1 MVAIHQD
8 LFGAPRQGRM
18 ARLAFVI
25 YASAIQLAVLV
36 YFIWVIVATGLAE
49 QAVDL
54 DPEKALQ
61 QLNEILSSPLTAGM
75 AELATILDLEKAQ
88 QQSSELFSPALL
100 VLSGVFLLALFY
112 ALLNVVAKRVRDIGL
127 PGWWAILAYVIV
139 RVIISA
145 AGFPWV
151 GLLFDLL
158 ATLLLCFV
166 VTDAVGRQGDS

>member
-36 YFIWVIVATGLAE
+36 YVIWVGVAAGLAE
-49 QAVDL
+49 QA
-54 DPEKALQ
+54 A
-61 QLNEILSSPLTAGM
+61 N
-75 AELATILDLEKAQ
+75 LDLEKAQ
-88 QQSSELFSPALL
+88 QQLSDFLSPSLL
-100 VLSGVFLLALFY
+100 IFTAVFLAALIY
-112 ALLNVVAKRVRDIGL
+112 AQLNVVAKRVRDIGL
-127 PGWWAILAYVIV
+127 PGWWMILAYVIL
-139 RVIISA
+139 RTIISA

-158 ATLLLCFV
+158 AMLLLCFV